1 MVSKKKI
8 GICLVIISV
17 LAILLMSVI
26 GNAYEWNSL
35 EMDLFW
41 GLFAVC
47 ITIMFLC
54 MAIGVYMLSVY
65 FKETKPK
72 LSKFLWGFGIYILI
86 ATVGGIAYSICNIYG
101 VISL

>member
-8 GICLVIISV
+8 GVCLGIVTCLAAII
-17 LAILLMSVI
+17 AIII
-26 GNAYEWNSL
+26 GKFYDEL
-35 EMDLFW
+35 DLFW
-41 GLFAVC
+41 GLFTVVV
-47 ITIMFLC
+47 TFMFPCL
-54 MAIGVYMLSVY
+54 AIGVYLLSVH

-86 ATVGGIAYSICNIYG
+86 ATVAAIAYSICKIYG